1 MSNREEDHNDTP
13 AHQVKLVP
21 LSRSIIKPLFFL
33 FTFLIIVSTYITYN
47 YLINKTEVQFYDQ
60 LLEYIVQRGKRESEL
75 FKLTRDDLLRFKNEF
90 LFQYTTNP
98 KSDFTDW
105 FKSHLEI
112 HNDGTFRSLPQYF
125 DGVWT
130 KKGTFEQGIG
140 IVMAPGI
147 EKTMEIQ
154 RRMGIS
160 YDLLLKYGPAWR
172 SRFTNLW
179 FVAPEKVSLTYWP
192 EIPWSLNISAEH
204 NWEDEE
210 WFYNTNKKND
220 PQRDI
225 VWTGIYFDSPANH
238 WMISAALP
246 IDIAGQQIGTV
257 GTDIQSDDLFNR
269 TNRTNCTLSDSLIA
283 SYSIILGQDG
293 RIIVHPHKMAEIIKD
308 HNAKFSVESAQDKQ
322 LLSIFNK
329 VKSTPSFPAII
340 DNIGNDE
347 FIAVTKIEGPNWY
360 LISVYSKSIFK
371 EKIAKNAYFM
381 IAMGFGSLLTA
392 LFMIYMVVHKKVAQ
406 PLGLLTETINDF
418 DAITEARSELTGNLS
433 NIEMLQSRSDEVGLL
448 VRAFIEKANRL
459 KIVYQDIEKAKEHL
473 EEKVA
478 SRTQSLIKAK
488 ETAEAANQ
496 SKSEFL
502 ANMSHELRT
511 PLNVILGFSRLMERD
526 PSVTPEQLE
535 NLKLIR
541 RSGDHLL
548 VLINDVL
555 DMSKIE
561 SGRIAFNPETFDLVY
576 LLEGI
581 ETMFK
586 QRASDKNLNFSL
598 EKQVEVPQY
607 VITDRGKLRQI
618 LFNLLGNAINYTHHG
633 DIILKIS
640 KMDKPLNLDFLDKQ
654 TLNINKETQVRFEI
668 TDTGIGISQKDIGII
683 FNQFIQVDQKA
694 VSKSGTGLGLTI
706 CQSFVQ
712 IMGGCL
718 NVESKENKGSTFWFD
733 LPIQVP
739 DPDNIVKSESPNRPI
754 ALAPGQPQYR
764 ILIIEDH
771 EESRIVLSKLL
782 EIVGFNVLAVDDG
795 ESGIGAI
802 STFQPDLVLM
812 DIRLPV
818 MDGLTATKIIKSTE
832 TGKDIPIIALTAHA
846 FKRERLKILA
856 AGCDNLICKP
866 YDEAELFAMF
876 VSHLGVKFVYEK
888 KPLKKKISPIITGK
902 PLSLTALAQLPQE
915 LTEELQAAAIELN
928 YNRSIDCIGQ
938 IRLLDSSLAD
948 MLEGLAST
956 FRFEEIL
963 SELDKGKKL

>member
-1 MSNREEDHNDTP
+1 MSNREGDHNDTS

-33 FTFLIIVSTYITYN
+33 FTFLIIFSTYITYN

-112 HNDGTFRSLPQYF
+112 HKDGTFRSFPQYF

-147 EKTMEIQ
+147 EKTTEIQ

-204 NWEDEE
+204 NWEGEE

-269 TNRTNCTLSDSLIA
+269 TLSDSLIA

-293 RIIVHPHKMAEIIKD
+293 RIIVHPRKMAEIIKD

-381 IAMGFGSLLTA
+381 IAIGFSSLLTA
-392 LFMIYMVVHKKVAQ
+392 LFMIYVVVHRKVAQ
-406 PLGLLTETINDF
+406 PLGLLTETVNDF
-418 DAITEARSELTGNLS
+418 DAITEANSELTGNLS

-473 EEKVA
+473 EEEVA
-478 SRTQSLIKAK
+478 LRTQSLITAK
-488 ETAEAANQ
+488 EAAEAANQ

-526 PSVTPEQLE
+526 PSVTPDQLE

-561 SGRIAFNPETFDLVY
+561 SGRITFNPETFDLVY

-598 EKQVEVPQY
+598 EKQVNVSQY
-607 VITDRGKLRQI
+607 IITDRGKLRQI
-618 LFNLLGNAINYTHHG
+618 LFNLLGNAVNYTCRG
-633 DIILKIS
+633 DITLKIS
-640 KMDKPLNLDFLDKQ
+640 EMDKPLHSDFSEQ
-654 TLNINKETQVRFEI
+654 QALNINQETWVRFEI
-668 TDTGIGISQKDIGII
+668 TDTGIGISQKDIGSI
-683 FNQFIQVDQKA
+683 FNQFIQVDQKT
-694 VSKSGTGLGLTI
+694 VRKSGAGLGLTI

-718 NVESKENKGSTFWFD
+718 NVESMEGKGSTFWFD
-733 LPIQVP
+733 LPVQIP
-739 DPDNIVKSESPNRPI
+739 DPDNIVKPESPNRPI
-754 ALAPGQPQYR
+754 GLAPDQPQYR

-771 EESRIVLSKLL
+771 EESRIVLSRLL
-782 EIVGFNVLAVDDG
+782 EIVGLNVLAVNNG
-795 ESGIGAI
+795 ETGISAV

-818 MDGLTATKIIKSTE
+818 MDGLAATKIIKSTE
-832 TGKDIPIIALTAHA
+832 IGKDIPIIALTAHA

-866 YDEAELFAMF
+866 YDEAELFAML
-876 VSHLGVKFVYEK
+876 VSHLGVKFEYEK
-888 KPLKKKISPIITGK
+888 KPLKKKISPIVTEK
-902 PLSLTALAQLPQE
+902 PLNLTSLTQLPQE
-915 LTEELQAAAIELN
+915 LSEELQAAAIELN
-928 YNRSIDCIGQ
+928 YKRSIDCIEE
-938 IRLLDSSLAD
+938 IRLFDSRLAD
-948 MLEGLAST
+948 MLERLAST
-956 FRFEEIL
+956 FKFEEIL
-963 SELDKGKKL
+963 SALGKEKK

>member
-1 MSNREEDHNDTP
+1 MSNREDDHNDTP
-13 AHQVKLVP
+13 TPQIKLVP

-33 FTFLIIVSTYITYN
+33 FTFLIIISTYITYN

-98 KSDFTDW
+98 KSDFNDW

-112 HNDGTFRSLPQYF
+112 HNDGTFRSPPQYF

-204 NWEDEE
+204 NWEGEE
-210 WFYNTNKKND
+210 WFYNTSKKND
-220 PQRDI
+220 PHRDI

-246 IDIAGQQIGTV
+246 IDIAGQQIGTI

-269 TNRTNCTLSDSLIA
+269 TLSDSLIA

-293 RIIVHPHKMAEIIKD
+293 RVIVHPHKMAEISKD
-308 HNAKFSVESAQDKQ
+308 HNAKFSVDSAQDKQ

-329 VKSTPSFPAII
+329 VKSIPSFPAII

-347 FIAVTKIEGPNWY
+347 FIAVTKIEGPDWY
-360 LISVYSKSIFK
+360 LISVYSKLLFK

-418 DAITEARSELTGNLS
+418 DAITEARSELTGDLS
-433 NIEMLQSRSDEVGLL
+433 NIEILQSRSDEVGLL
-448 VRAFIEKANRL
+448 VRAFIEKGNRL
-459 KIVYQDIEKAKEHL
+459 KTVYQDIGKAKEHL
-473 EEKVA
+473 EEEVA

-488 ETAEAANQ
+488 EIAEAANQ

-526 PSVTPEQLE
+526 PSVTQDQLE
-535 NLKLIR
+535 NLQLIR

-561 SGRIAFNPETFDLVY
+561 SGRIAFNPETFDLFY

-581 ETMFK
+581 KTMFK

-598 EKQVEVPQY
+598 ERQVDVPQY

-618 LFNLLGNAINYTHHG
+618 LFNLLGNAINYTRRG
-633 DIILKIS
+633 DIMLKIS
-640 KMDKPLNLDFLDKQ
+640 KMDSPLISDFPDQQ
-654 TLNINKETQVRFEI
+654 TLDLNSKTWVRFEI

-683 FNQFIQVDQKA
+683 FNQFIQVDQKE
-694 VSKSGTGLGLTI
+694 VRKSGTGLGLTI

-718 NVESKENKGSTFWFD
+718 NVESKEDKGSTFWFD

-739 DPDNIVKSESPNRPI
+739 DPDNIVKTESPNRPI
-754 ALAPGQPQYR
+754 GLAPNRPQYR

-782 EIVGFNVLAVDDG
+782 EIVGFKVYAVGDG
-795 ESGIGAI
+795 EKGISAV

-818 MDGLTATKIIKSTE
+818 VDGLTATKIIKSTE
-832 TGKDIPIIALTAHA
+832 VGRNIPIIALTAHA
-846 FKRERLKILA
+846 FERERLEILA
-856 AGCDNLICKP
+856 AGCDDLIRKP
-866 YDEAELFAMF
+866 YDETELFAML

-888 KPLKKKISPIITGK
+888 KSLKKRISSIATGK
-902 PLSLTALAQLPQE
+902 LLKLTALAQLPQE

>member
-1 MSNREEDHNDTP
+1 MKNRASVQNDTP
-13 AHQVKLVP
+13 TSQVKLVP

-33 FTFLIIVSTYITYN
+33 FTFLIIVSTSITYN

-75 FKLTRDDLLRFKNEF
+75 FKLTRDNLLHFKNEF
-90 LFQYTTNP
+90 LFQYLKNP
-98 KSDFTDW
+98 KPDFSDW

-147 EKTMEIQ
+147 EKTTEIQ

-269 TNRTNCTLSDSLIA
+269 TLSDSLIA

-360 LISVYSKSIFK
+360 LISVYSKLTFR

-381 IAMGFGSLLTA
+381 FAIGFGSLLTA
-392 LFMIYMVVHKKVAQ
+392 LFMIYMVVHRKVAQ
-406 PLGLLTETINDF
+406 PLGLLTETVNDF
-418 DAITEARSELTGNLS
+418 DAITEANSELTGNPT
-433 NIEMLQSRSDEVGLL
+433 NIEILQSRSDEVGLL
-448 VRAFIEKANRL
+448 ARAFIEKGNRL
-459 KIVYQDIEKAKEHL
+459 KTVYQDIEKAKDHL
-473 EEKVA
+473 EEEVA

-488 ETAEAANQ
+488 ENAEAANQ

-526 PSVTPEQLE
+526 PSVTQNQLE
-535 NLKLIR
+535 NLQLIH

-561 SGRIAFNPETFDLVY
+561 SGRIAFNPEPFDLFY

-598 EKQVEVPQY
+598 EKQADVPQY
-607 VITDRGKLRQI
+607 IVTDRGKLRQI
-618 LFNLLGNAINYTHHG
+618 LFNLLGNAINYTHRG
-633 DIILKIS
+633 DIMLNVSKINNHLIS
-640 KMDKPLNLDFLDKQ
+640 DRPDQLPEDITSRTWL
-654 TLNINKETQVRFEI
+654 RFEI
-668 TDTGIGISQKDIGII
+668 TDTGVGISQKDIGII
-683 FNQFIQVDQKA
+683 FDKFIQVDRKA
-694 VSKSGTGLGLTI
+694 VRKSGAGLGLTI
-706 CQSFVQ
+706 SQSFAK

-718 NVESKENKGSTFWFD
+718 NVESEKGKGSIFWFD
-733 LPIQVP
+733 LPIQVQNS
-739 DPDNIVKSESPNRPI
+739 DDIVKIESPNRPI
-754 ALAPGQPQYR
+754 ALAQDQPQYR

-782 EIVGFNVLAVDDG
+782 EIVGFKVHAVGDG
-795 ESGIGAI
+795 EKGISAVSI
-802 STFQPDLVLM
+802 FQPDLVLM

-818 MDGLTATKIIKSTE
+818 VDGLTATKIIKSTE
-832 TGKDIPIIALTAHA
+832 EGRNIPIIALTAHA
-846 FKRERLKILA
+846 FERERLEILA
-856 AGCDNLICKP
+856 AGCDDLIRKP
-866 YDEAELFAMF
+866 YDETELFAML
-876 VSHLGVKFVYEK
+876 VRYLGVEFVYEK
-888 KPLKKKISPIITGK
+888 KYLKKKISSTTTGK
-902 PLSLTALAQLPQE
+902 TLNYAALSQLPQT
-915 LTEELQAAAIELN
+915 LTEELQAAALELN
-928 YNRSIDCIGQ
+928 YNRIIDCIGQ
-938 IRLLDSSLAD
+938 IRLLDSGLAD
-948 MLEGLAST
+948 MLERLAST

-963 SELDKGKKL
+963 SELEKGKEL